1 MKDNKRIFKEEI
13 NDWWDE
19 NKTKIKFGAKCLAL
33 GLGIGFIKGVL
44 TTNKLHERNLSAMI
58 DRLPPDETDCKNYI
72 ITHIDE
78 FDSFIKEEKQYSH
91 DYLEES

>member
-1 MKDNKRIFKEEI
+1 MKDNKRNFKEEF

-19 NKTKIKFGAKCLAL
+19 NKTKIKIGVKCLVI
-33 GLGIGFIKGVL
+33 GLGVGFIKGVL

-58 DRLPPDETDCKNYI
+58 DRLPPEETDCRSYI
-72 ITHIDE
+72 ETHIDE
-78 FDSFIKEEKQYSH
+78 FKPFIKEEMSYSH